1 MFNKMK
7 NGEYHPNIVR
17 FYDTGSF
24 NVKVPKVS
32 PKEEEKMHFKPI
44 VAGVD
49 LETTMHST
57 EIEQVAPKQKV
68 QTRRVTRGAA
78 VPTPV
83 LNVPQNKDKKPI

>member
-17 FYDTGSF
+17 FYETGSF

-49 LETTMHST
+49 LETTLHST
-57 EIEQVAPKQKV
+57 EIEEAPPKKKV

>member
-17 FYDTGSF
+17 FYETGSF

-57 EIEQVAPKQKV
+57 EIEQVAPKKKV

-78 VPTPV
+78 EKTPV
-83 LNVPQNKDKKPI
+83 PYAPQNKD

>member
-17 FYDTGSF
+17 FYETGSF

-44 VAGVD
+44 VTGDD

-57 EIEQVAPKQKV
+57 EIEEAQPKKKV
-68 QTRRVTRGAA
+68 
-78 VPTPV
+78 
-83 LNVPQNKDKKPI
+83 